1 MLNSY
6 SMSFDGHLLARG
18 FWLYV
23 WDIRGSSSR
32 QLYVGRTGD
41 TSSPNAQSPFCRIG
55 QHLDPRPNAKGNALA
70 RQLARAGIDSSTC
83 SFEMTAVGPIFPE
96 QESFEEHKPLRD
108 QMAAL
113 ERALADRLRDRK
125 YEVLGTHPRAV
136 PPDAGLFRQV
146 CAIVDPKFP
155 QVAEA

>member
-1 MLNSY
+1 MLKSY
-6 SMSFDGHLLARG
+6 SMSFDGHLLERG

-41 TSSPNAQSPFCRIG
+41 TSSPNAQSPFWRIG
-55 QHLDPRPNAKGNALA
+55 QYLDPRPNAKGNALA
-70 RQLARAGIDSSTC
+70 QQLGRAGIDSSTC

-96 QESFEEHKPLRD
+96 QESFEEHRPPRD

-113 ERALADRLRDRK
+113 ERALAERLRGRGYD
-125 YEVLGTHPRAV
+125 VLGTHPRAAT
-136 PPDAGLFRQV
+136 PDAELFRQV
-146 CAIVDPKFP
+146 CLIVDPKFP
-155 QVAEA
+155 QVVEA